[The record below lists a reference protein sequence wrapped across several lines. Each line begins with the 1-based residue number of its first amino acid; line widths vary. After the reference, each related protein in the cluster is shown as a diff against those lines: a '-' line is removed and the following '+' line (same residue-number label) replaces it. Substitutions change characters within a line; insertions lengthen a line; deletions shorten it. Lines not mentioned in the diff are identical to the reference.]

1 MSFVMALF
9 YDKVMQPAEQ
19 ACLMDWRRGLLQSV
33 EGRVLELGAGT
44 GASIELY
51 PERNNLEIFMAEPQ
65 INMRQQLLDKV
76 AQQSSNKFQVLQCPG
91 EKIDSDDDFFDVVF
105 VSLVCCSVNDVAATL
120 AEIKRVLK
128 PGGRFLFLEHVA
140 AEAGSVR
147 RKWQQR
153 LNFLWRKIAGNCHLN
168 RETEQSI
175 KDAGFIIEQIDYDSM
190 RKSMPLVRPIIRG
203 VARPA

>member
-1 MSFVMALF
+1 MSFMMALF
-9 YDKVMQPAEQ
+9 YDKIMQPAEQ
-19 ACLMDWRRGLLQSV
+19 ACLIEWRRGLLESV

-44 GASIELY
+44 GASIGLY
-51 PERNNLEIFMAEPQ
+51 PRDGTLELFLAEPEP
-65 INMRQQLLDKV
+65 NMRQQLHEKV
-76 AQQSSNKFQVLQCPG
+76 AQQSRQQIKVLDCPG
-91 EKIDSDDDFFDVVF
+91 ERIDSEDDFYDVVF

-128 PGGRFLFLEHVA
+128 PEGRFLFLEHVA
-140 AEAGSVR
+140 APADSGR
-147 RKWQQR
+147 RKWQNR
-153 LNFLWRKIAGNCHLN
+153 LNCIWRKMAGNCHLN

-175 KDAGFIIEQIDYDSM
+175 KKAGFVIEQIDYDSM